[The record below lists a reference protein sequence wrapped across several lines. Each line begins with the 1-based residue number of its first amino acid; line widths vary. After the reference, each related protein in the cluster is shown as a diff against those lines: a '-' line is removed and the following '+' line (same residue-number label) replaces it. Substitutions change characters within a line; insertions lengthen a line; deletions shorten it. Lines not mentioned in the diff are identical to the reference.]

1 MYLLYTTWTS
11 DFEFQLKFQN
21 TKHKTHFLALGFG
34 IDSEVT
40 REGKDKRERERER
53 YSLQYFTVISDL
65 KVHVQLRS
73 VQLSVT
79 HNSRQSHQSHKQ

>member
-1 MYLLYTTWTS
+1 MYSLYTTWTS

-21 TKHKTHFLALGFG
+21 TKHKTQFLALGFG
-34 IDSEVT
+34 IDCEVT
-40 REGKDKRERERER
+40 REGKGREGQERERD
-53 YSLQYFTVISDL
+53 SLQYFTVISDL
-65 KVHVQLRS
+65 KVDVQLRS